1 MPRNCADATR
11 MGFVPAGAVLFG
23 TARADRTLKLR
34 IRRWDSIVFMGIKKK
49 VLIENAGE
57 RAE

>member
-1 MPRNCADATR
+1 